1 MLFCR
6 MVNSQ
11 FPMVKI
17 RFPDTQIVDLFCFRI
32 LMFTSV
38 QKCGDLM
45 PKIKSMHRFSDVGIV
60 GSSHTAKA
68 QQQNW
73 PSHFARI

>member
-1 MLFCR
+1 
-6 MVNSQ
+6 
-11 FPMVKI
+11 
-17 RFPDTQIVDLFCFRI
+17 
-32 LMFTSV
+32 MFTSV